1 MFLAKIFTVGGV
13 LCYLELPN
21 RVRLGKHMEK
31 DIISLEK
38 WSNSSEAADYPA
50 EELHVFGHN
59 ERVNQ
64 FSDRRLATQSRIPIR
79 LVATVGTSVKE

>member
-1 MFLAKIFTVGGV
+1 MKQRDNQSFA
-13 LCYLELPN
+13 ELPS

-31 DIISLEK
+31 DIMGLEK

-59 ERVNQ
+59 
-64 FSDRRLATQSRIPIR
+64 
-79 LVATVGTSVKE
+79 